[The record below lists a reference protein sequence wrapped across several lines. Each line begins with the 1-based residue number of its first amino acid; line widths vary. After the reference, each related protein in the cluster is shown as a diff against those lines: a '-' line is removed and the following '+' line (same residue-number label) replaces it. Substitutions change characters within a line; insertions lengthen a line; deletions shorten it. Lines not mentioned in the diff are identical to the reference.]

1 MKLIHWMVVLICQM
15 VVMVSQGIHKML
27 VVVLTG
33 AASFYATKERQL
45 HYGASTTNALIRESE
60 LRAIESIL
68 QGGPTVAFD
77 AYPAS

>member
-1 MKLIHWMVVLICQM
+1 
-15 VVMVSQGIHKML
+15 
-27 VVVLTG
+27 VVLTG

>member
-1 MKLIHWMVVLICQM
+1 MTIDRSALAYYRVFIEL
-15 VVMVSQGIHKML
+15 KML

-77 AYPAS
+77 AYTAS